1 MNKEILKNIWTL
13 IGTLVF
19 LSLFVKTS
27 YEYAQGKQP
36 ENFTV
41 MMVLIMYIWISGKM
55 NSEK

>member
-1 MNKEILKNIWTL
+1 MNKENFKNIWTV
-13 IGTLVF
+13 IKILVF

-36 ENFTV
+36 DNFTV
-41 MMVLIMYIWISGKM
+41 MMVLIMYMWMNEKI

>member
-27 YEYAQGKQP
+27 YEYTQGKQP

-41 MMVLIMYIWISGKM
+41 MMALIMYIWISGKM